1 MTAGLQ
7 HMSDDLAAVFSE
19 LLRERDALGLPALK
33 PGVAEAAA
41 VQILRMRD
49 AAARIEDEGLLIAD
63 AKGNAVPHP
72 ALEVE
77 RLAQD
82 ALRKLVG

>member
-1 MTAGLQ
+1 MSNLETVMTILSLERSEAGL
-7 HMSDDLAAVFSE
+7 
-19 LLRERDALGLPALK
+19 PPLK

-41 VQILRMRD
+41 VQIMRMRD
-49 AAARIEDEGLLIAD
+49 AAARIAEEGLLIAD

-72 ALEVE
+72 ALEIE
-77 RLAQD
+77 RYAQD